1 MIPMETLNALCAW
14 AVRAVDY
21 PLGWLVW
28 LPRDLTLLLFA
39 ALTALLMTL
48 ARRAVTNQ
56 DLLRRCS
63 EDLRRLKPIVRDRRQ
78 SRDMPAVLRRNGTIG
93 LIKGMQLAADM
104 RVLVVV
110 LLPVAILAIWAS
122 ERLDYLPP
130 QVDRDLV
137 VRAHFPLSSIEG
149 LTHLVPVAGC
159 ELKGTAIQIVR
170 ADAAAASSGGL
181 AEWTL
186 RPTSAAEDLAII
198 IRHRHESATHRVAI
212 GHATYRPPVQTHAN
226 ERLAL
231 TEVVLDRYRPL
242 GLNLKSEAIGLPPWM
257 VGYLVTTLLL
267 VPTFKRLLR
276 VF

>member
-1 MIPMETLNALCAW
+1 MMEILNSMCAW
-14 AVRAVDY
+14 TVRAVDY
-21 PLGWLVW
+21 PLSWLLW
-28 LPRDLTLLLFA
+28 LPRDVTLLLFA

-48 ARRAVTNQ
+48 ARRAATNQ

-63 EDLRRLKPIVRDRRQ
+63 EDLRRLKQLAREAKEARDK
-78 SRDMPAVLRRNGTIG
+78 PTVLRLRGTAG

-104 RVLVVV
+104 RVLIVV
-110 LLPVAILAIWAS
+110 LLPVAMLAIWAN

-149 LTHLVPVAGC
+149 LTHLVPAAGC
-159 ELKGTAIQIVR
+159 ELNGTAIQVIR
-170 ADAAAASSGGL
+170 ADAASASSGGL

-186 RPTSAAEDLAII
+186 RPTSATEDLAII
-198 IRHRHESATHRVAI
+198 IRYRNESATHRVAI

-242 GLNLKSEAIGLPPWM
+242 GLNLKTETIGLPPWM
-257 VGYLVTTLLL
+257 VGYLVLTLLL